1 MKQYA
6 KLFEDFLNEDEL
18 DDILGDTGE
27 TGKDK
32 ENKDG
37 EGGDKEEDPIK
48 KLQDEQKKKEEKRE
62 ESFDEAMDKKEKD
75 LQAAFDKQPKIKD
88 EVGEEVMKKIKS
100 RDRVEIHNAALDLT
114 YLQVKY
120 EKAGDTDTV
129 EKISAIKTI
138 VDDLDRSFTNNKNM

>member
-37 EGGDKEEDPIK
+37 EGGDKKEDPIK
-48 KLQDEQKKKEEKRE
+48 KLQDEEKKKAAARE
-62 ESFDEAMDKKEKD
+62 DNFDEAMDKKEKA
-75 LQAAFDKQPKIKD
+75 LQSAFDEQPKIKD
-88 EVGEEVMKKIKS
+88 EVGEDIMKKIKS

-120 EKAGDTDTV
+120 EKAGDSDTV
-129 EKISAIKTI
+129 DKISKIKEI

>member
-37 EGGDKEEDPIK
+37 EGGDKKEDPIK
-48 KLQDEQKKKEEKRE
+48 KLQDEEKKKAAARE
-62 ESFDEAMDKKEKD
+62 DNFDEAMDKKEKA
-75 LQAAFDKQPKIKD
+75 LQSAFDEQPKIKD
-88 EVGEEVMKKIKS
+88 EVGEDIMKKIKS

-120 EKAGDTDTV
+120 EKAGDSDTV
-129 EKISAIKTI
+129 DKISAIKTI

>member
-37 EGGDKEEDPIK
+37 EGGDKKEDPIK
-48 KLQDEQKKKEEKRE
+48 KLQDEEKKKAAARE
-62 ESFDEAMDKKEKD
+62 DNFDEAMDKKEKA
-75 LQAAFDKQPKIKD
+75 LQSAFDEQPKIKD
-88 EVGEEVMKKIKS
+88 EVGEDIMKKIKS

-120 EKAGDTDTV
+120 EKAGDSDAV
-129 EKISAIKTI
+129 DKISKIKEI

>member
-37 EGGDKEEDPIK
+37 EGGDKKEDPIK
-48 KLQDEQKKKEEKRE
+48 KLQDEEKKKAAARE
-62 ESFDEAMDKKEKD
+62 DNFDEAMDKKEKT
-75 LQAAFDKQPKIKD
+75 LQSAFDEQPKIKD
-88 EVGEEVMKKIKS
+88 EVGEDIMKKIKS
-100 RDRVEIHNAALDLT
+100 RDRVEIHNSALDLT
-114 YLQVKY
+114 YLQVNY
-120 EKAGDTDTV
+120 EKAGDSDTV
-129 EKISAIKTI
+129 DKISKIKEI